1 MTDKIRAALEEY
13 TQIPFMSAMG
23 ESLNQCCRTIAGEGH
38 ADDCRGIEALREYDA
53 RATPALPQGVEE
65 WINKHCCGAWF
76 FDKDVLCVSADDLSA
91 YLSGM
96 AIVPV
101 EPTRA
106 MCKAATSY
114 THSHDAKL
122 IYKAMLAA
130 AKEKG
135 E

>member
-1 MTDKIRAALEEY
+1 MSIKPVAMIPENELKHIEDRRTALVV
-13 TQIPFMSAMG
+13 PV
-23 ESLNQCCRTIAGEGH
+23 C
-38 ADDCRGIEALREYDA
+38 
-53 RATPALPQGVEE
+53 EE
-65 WINKHCCGAWF
+65 WS
-76 FDKDVLCVSADDLSA
+76 DRVCVML
-91 YLSGM
+91 Y
-96 AIVPV
+96 AIPDTHRVVPV
-101 EPTRA
+101 EPTRE

>member
-1 MTDKIRAALEEY
+1 
-13 TQIPFMSAMG
+13 MSRRKNVDIGSNRYGLDMSYFRNLFDR
-23 ESLNQCCRTIAGEGH
+23 ELNKPL
-38 ADDCRGIEALREYDA
+38 ADFTPKELARVLA
-53 RATPALPQGVEE
+53 RASRTADPDVMHEPEFLP
-65 WINKHCCGAWF
+65 
-76 FDKDVLCVSADDLSA
+76 
-91 YLSGM
+91 GM

-106 MCKAATSY
+106 MCKAATTY